1 MLKRTKWKLVIVLL
15 VILAGN
21 YVLGLGVDR
30 IVTVTAE
37 NAPLLNRHI
46 VIIDAGH
53 GGEDGGAVS
62 CTGIPE
68 SKLNLEIALKLK
80 DLLALLGF
88 DTMMIRTTDRSVSTE
103 GETIAARKASD
114 LKTRVSMVNE
124 TDNCVLVSIHQNYFT
139 DSKYSG
145 AQVFYA
151 NTPGSRQLAES
162 LQSAFVATVN
172 VGSNREVKPA
182 DGVYLMQHVTCP
194 AVLVECGFI
203 SNYEEESRLQTKAY
217 QQKICSVIAGCV
229 SQYINNQ
236 MMA

>member
-1 MLKRTKWKLVIVLL
+1 MLKRLKWKAGVALL
-15 VILAGN
+15 AILMGN
-21 YVLGLGVDR
+21 CVLGLGINQ

-37 NAPLLNRHI
+37 NAPLMNRHA

-62 CTGIPE
+62 CTGVPE
-68 SKLNLEIALKLK
+68 SKLNLEIALKLR
-80 DLLALLGF
+80 DLLSLLGF

-103 GETIAARKASD
+103 GETIAARKVSD
-114 LKTRVSMVNE
+114 LKTRVNMVNKME
-124 TDNCVLVSIHQNYFT
+124 NCILISIHQNHFT

-151 NTPGSRQLAES
+151 NTPDSRQLAES
-162 LQSAFVATVN
+162 LQSAFTSTVN
-172 VGSNREVKPA
+172 PGSNRIIKVA
-182 DGVYLMQHVTCP
+182 DGIYLMQHVNCP
-194 AVLVECGFI
+194 AVLVECGFL
-203 SNYEEESRLQTKAY
+203 SNYEEESLLQTKQY
-217 QQKICSVIAGCV
+217 QQKICSVLAACV